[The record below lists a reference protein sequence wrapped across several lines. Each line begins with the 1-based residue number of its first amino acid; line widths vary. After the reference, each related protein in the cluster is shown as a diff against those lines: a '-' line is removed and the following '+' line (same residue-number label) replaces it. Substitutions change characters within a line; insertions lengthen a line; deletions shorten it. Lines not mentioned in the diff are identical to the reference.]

1 MSSNNTLIL
10 IGLAVLAP
18 CCVGG
23 IYTIGLSNDAVSAE
37 TAALASYKDMMNVR
51 DAGYQTVTSLAG
63 ADMLAWEQY
72 QEIFN
77 GALEGRYGD
86 GGADAVLLA
95 IQEHNPTPPVELRA
109 RVMDAMQDSQTRFQH
124 AQTRLIDQQ
133 RAYAAFL
140 QKVPNRWVLSPDVY
154 PKALHGELVP
164 TRDLDGDGRMTVLD
178 LPIIVTS
185 RTRSEFSSGEAE
197 VINPYARKT
206 GE

>member
-1 MSSNNTLIL
+1 MSNNNTLIL
-10 IGLAVLAP
+10 LGLAILAP

-23 IYTIGLSNDAVSAE
+23 IYTMGLTNDAVSAE
-37 TAALASYKDMMNVR
+37 AAALASYKDMMNVR

-72 QEIFN
+72 QEIFT

-95 IQEHNPTPPVELRA
+95 IQEHNPTPPAELRA

-140 QKVPNRWVLSPDVY
+140 EKVPNRWFLSSDTY
-154 PKALHGELVP
+154 PKTLHGDLAP
-164 TRDLDGDGRMTVLD
+164 TRDLDGDERMTVLD
-178 LPIIVTS
+178 LPIIVTN
-185 RTRSEFSSGEAE
+185 RTRNEFSSGTAE
-197 VINPYARKT
+197 VVNPYAHK
-206 GE
+206 E